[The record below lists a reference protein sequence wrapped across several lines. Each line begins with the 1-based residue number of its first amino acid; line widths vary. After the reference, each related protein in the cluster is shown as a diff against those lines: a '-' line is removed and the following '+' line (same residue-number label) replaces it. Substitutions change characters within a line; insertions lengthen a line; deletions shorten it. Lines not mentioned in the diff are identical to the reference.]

1 MPKLL
6 KKKIKPI
13 EPVSE
18 KVTVKNL
25 KEAPPKFL
33 IPTGNALLNMA
44 LSDSVY
50 GGYGIGKLV
59 NLIGDSSSGKTIL
72 ALTMMAE
79 CNINPKFNDYDFWF
93 DDAETSLEIDIKALF
108 GSKLDKRI
116 KFRKSKT
123 IEDFYGF
130 IYNLIQS
137 GKPFLCVLDSFDA
150 LTSRD
155 EQKRAAEFG
164 KQEAKRSEEDD
175 DADDTDKKEKGSYK
189 TEKPKMASEIF
200 RVCCEGIAQSN
211 SFLMIIS
218 QTRDNIGF
226 GAMFT
231 PKTRSGGKAL
241 KFYASHEIW
250 LATGKSHT
258 KHDRAIG
265 ADCMVKVTKNK
276 LTGKRREVYFPI
288 YYDYGVDSIESC
300 INFLITEKEWS
311 KSKALID
318 TVGFVP
324 TKMNMNNLIKYIEDN
339 DMESTLNVL
348 VARIWHEIED
358 AIKLNRQ
365 PKYKD

>member
-6 KKKIKPI
+6 KKQPAKPPI
-13 EPVSE
+13 
-18 KVTVKNL
+18 VTVKNL
-25 KEAPPKFL
+25 KETPPKFL
-33 IPTGNALLNMA
+33 IPTGNTLLNLA
-44 LSDSVY
+44 LSDSIH
-50 GGYGIGKLV
+50 GGYGVGKMV

-79 CNINPKFNDYDFWF
+79 CNISPKFNNYDFIF
-93 DDAETSLEIDIKALF
+93 DDAETSLEIDIKVLF

-123 IEDFYGF
+123 IEDFYGAV
-130 IYNLIQS
+130 YNQIQS
-137 GKPFLCVLDSFDA
+137 GKPFIYILDSFDA
-150 LTSRD
+150 VTSKE
-155 EQKRAAEFG
+155 EQKRAAEYG
-164 KQEAKRSEEDD
+164 KQEAKRIEKNEEDD
-175 DADDTDKKEKGSYK
+175 DDPEVEVKQKGTYGL
-189 TEKPKMASEIF
+189 EKPKMASTIF
-200 RVCCEGIAQSN
+200 RVCCNGIAQTD
-211 SFLMIIS
+211 SFLLIIS

-226 GAMFT
+226 GAMFA
-231 PKTRSGGKAL
+231 PKTRNGGRAL
-241 KFYASHEIW
+241 RFYASHEIW
-250 LATGKSHT
+250 LATGKSHS
-258 KHDRAIG
+258 KRDRAIG

-311 KSKALID
+311 KSKAIID

-365 PKYKD
+365 PKYRD